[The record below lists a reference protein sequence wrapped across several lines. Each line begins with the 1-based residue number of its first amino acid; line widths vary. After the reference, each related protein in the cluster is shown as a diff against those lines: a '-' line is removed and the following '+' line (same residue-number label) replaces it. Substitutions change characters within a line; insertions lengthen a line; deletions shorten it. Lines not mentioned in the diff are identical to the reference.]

1 MERKERRKIVV
12 DGVVCGDPIVYG
24 QRAVRRQRGKSLGK
38 KQLEVIVVSYI
49 IPPMKRCRVVLDT
62 NVFVSALRSN
72 KGASYRVLKL
82 LGGSDVEFC
91 LSVALALEY
100 ESVMKR
106 PASGSRLSA
115 AEKDDI
121 LDYFCTRCI
130 RQEIYFLWR
139 PTLKD
144 SSDDMV
150 LEVAVASRAEAIVTY
165 NKRDFEGAVRFGL
178 KVFTPKEFLASLG
191 GSR

>member
-1 MERKERRKIVV
+1 
-12 DGVVCGDPIVYG
+12 
-24 QRAVRRQRGKSLGK
+24 
-38 KQLEVIVVSYI
+38 
-49 IPPMKRCRVVLDT
+49 MKRCRVVLDT

-72 KGASYRVLKL
+72 KGASYRVLML
-82 LGGSDVEFC
+82 LGGSDVEFS

-121 LDYFCTRCI
+121 LDYFCARCI
-130 RQEIYFLWR
+130 QQEIHFLWR
-139 PTLKD
+139 PNLKD
-144 SSDDMV
+144 PSDDMV
-150 LEVAVASRAEAIVTY
+150 LEVAVASRAEAIVTH

-178 KVFTPKEFLASLG
+178 KVLTPKEFLASLG